1 VAPIQL
7 QAEQF
12 SSYPPLGRGLAAD
25 HLPLLR
31 QLPPA
36 FVPFLL
42 KEIISF
48 DWKFPAERLEFTQQ
62 LAYLESLSP
71 QAREKEMAPFA
82 GLKLSAALDAFD
94 SVNLPQQYLEQLSAH
109 LWATHQMDTFRA
121 ASESYI
127 HKFNGTLPAESLPAR
142 RLAVVLIGAGARP
155 TQYRLFRK
163 IRRQGILF
171 SNLRPENGLQSILE
185 FVSTRAKAHPVDFA
199 HWYIDGSHSPSTAA
213 VSGLTTVTYD
223 GLAPVRQTLV
233 SKMRHAFETA
243 MAPETFRTMLAGLTP
258 ESLGLSSSAGDS
270 VLNRFQVSLLTEGS
284 GTQVFST
291 TFVQWT
297 AREALRRA
305 KPLTL
310 VARFTPRQRERPM
323 NELLAGALETNALDP
338 DGALIDADMGAWYTW
353 LNLQRLSGADQSGF
367 LVWLEGQ
374 SQAVCVGPA
383 FARGAEDKT
392 AASIPDL
399 LGRLS

>member
-1 VAPIQL
+1 MAPIQL

-12 SSYPPLGRGLAAD
+12 SAYPPLGRSLVVD

-48 DWKFPAERLEFTQQ
+48 DWKFPAERLELTQQ
-62 LAYLESLSP
+62 LAYLESLSL

-82 GLKLSAALDAFD
+82 GLKLSAALGAFD
-94 SVNLPQQYLEQLSAH
+94 SVNFPQQYLEQLSAH

-127 HKFNGTLPAESLPAR
+127 HKFNGTLPPEPLPAR

-163 IRRQGILF
+163 IRRQGVFF
-171 SNLRPENGLQSILE
+171 SNLRPDNGLPAIME
-185 FVSTRAKAHPVDFA
+185 FALARAQAHPADFA
-199 HWYIDGSHSPSTAA
+199 HWYIDGSHAPSAA
-213 VSGLTTVTYD
+213 LAGLTTVTYE

-233 SKMRHAFETA
+233 SKMRRAYETA
-243 MAPETFRTMLAGLTP
+243 TPSEAFRTMLAQLTP
-258 ESLGLSSSAGDS
+258 ESLGLSTTAGSS

-323 NELLAGALETNALDP
+323 NELLAGALETNALDA

-374 SQAVCVGPA
+374 SQAVCVGPG
-383 FARGAEDKT
+383 FARGAEDT
-392 AASIPDL
+392 AAASIQDL
-399 LGRLS
+399 LRRLG

>member
-12 SSYPPLGRGLAAD
+12 SSYPPLGRKLAVD

-94 SVNLPQQYLEQLSAH
+94 SVNSPQQYLEQLSAH

-163 IRRQGILF
+163 IRRQGVFF
-171 SNLRPENGLQSILE
+171 SNLRPDNGLQSILE
-185 FVSTRAKAHPVDFA
+185 FVSARAQAHPADFA
-199 HWYIDGSHSPSTAA
+199 HWYIDGSHFPSTAA
-213 VSGLTTVTYD
+213 PPGLTTVTYD

-233 SKMRHAFETA
+233 SKMRRAYEA
-243 MAPETFRTMLAGLTP
+243 SLGSEAFRTMLAELTP
-258 ESLGLSSSAGDS
+258 ESLGLSSSAGGS

-323 NELLAGALETNALDP
+323 NELLAGAFETNALDA

-374 SQAVCVGPA
+374 SQAVCVGPG

-392 AASIPDL
+392 AASIQDL

>member
-1 VAPIQL
+1 MSPTQL

-12 SSYPPLGRGLAAD
+12 SAYPPLGRGLAVD

-62 LAYLESLSP
+62 LAYLESLPP

-121 ASESYI
+121 ASESYV
-127 HKFNGTLPAESLPAR
+127 HKFNGTLPPEPLPVR

-163 IRRQGILF
+163 IRRQGVFF
-171 SNLRPENGLQSILE
+171 SNLRPDNGLSAITE
-185 FVSTRAKAHPVDFA
+185 FALARAQAHPADFA

-213 VSGLTTVTYD
+213 LPELTTVTYD
-223 GLAPVRQTLV
+223 GLAPVRQALV
-233 SKMRHAFETA
+233 SKMRRAYETA
-243 MAPETFRTMLAGLTP
+243 TPSEAFRTMLAELTP
-258 ESLGLSSSAGDS
+258 GSLGLSGSAGGS
-270 VLNRFQVSLLTEGS
+270 VLHRFQVSLLTEGS

-323 NELLAGALETNALDP
+323 NELLAGALETNALDA

-374 SQAVCVGPA
+374 SQAVCVGPG
-383 FARGAEDKT
+383 FARGTEDKA
-392 AASIPDL
+392 AASIQDL
-399 LGRLS
+399 LSRLS